1 MVNRW
6 RRSLAALLLATGLGA
21 CGGGGGGEPAP
32 VVLPAAAPPAIPEVI
47 GRGRLESAV
56 TLATVTPAE
65 IVAGLK
71 KPDTKAPLITPVY
84 SVANYRL
91 IYRTIDGR
99 GREVSASGLVS
110 VPVKPAGA
118 ISPII
123 SYQHGTI
130 FSDAEAPSMH
140 AQGDEAAV
148 IMASLGY
155 IVIAADYVG
164 FGVSKGEEHP
174 YLMSKPSAA
183 AVLDLLTAARSWRR
197 SSQVI
202 DNGQLF
208 LLGYSEGGYV
218 TMAAHRAMQA
228 EQTADLPGLVL
239 SVPGSGP
246 YNVGATLDELL
257 KRVCDEYP
265 VLGALINPGLLRH
278 LGSSVRNEVR
288 RALLRLL
295 IPDDADVSYQS
306 TFIDNFLADDVAA
319 IDRDSNVHD
328 WQPQVPVH
336 LYHGRD
342 DQTVPFDSATATVRA
357 MTTRGAGQVS
367 LTECLAVPSGHSECV
382 APYWVFMLERLGAKA
397 RNL

>member
-1 MVNRW
+1 MEQQLW
-6 RRSLAALLLATGLGA
+6 RALAAVLLAAGLGA
-21 CGGGGGGEPAP
+21 CGGGGGAGSDS
-32 VVLPAAAPPAIPEVI
+32 VPAIVPQSAPEVV
-47 GRGRLESAV
+47 GRGRLESSIA
-56 TLATVTPAE
+56 LATVTPAE

-91 IYRTIDGR
+91 IYRTIDGH
-99 GREVSASGLVS
+99 GRELTASGLIS

-130 FSDAEAPSMH
+130 FSDAEAPSKH

-164 FGVSKGEEHP
+164 FGSSKGEEHP
-174 YLMSKPSAA
+174 YLLSKPSAA

-197 SSQVI
+197 SRQVG

-228 EQTADLPGLVL
+228 EQTADLAGLVL

-246 YNVGATLDELL
+246 YNVGATLDELVL
-257 KRVCDEYP
+257 RVCDEYP
-265 VLGALINPGLLRH
+265 LLGALVHPGLLRN
-278 LGSSVRNEVR
+278 LSSSVRNEVR
-288 RALLRLL
+288 RLLLRVL
-295 IPDDADVSYQS
+295 IPSDSDVTYQS
-306 TFIDNFLADDVAA
+306 DFIDNFLADDVAA
-319 IDRDSNVHD
+319 VDRDSNVHA
-328 WQPQVPVH
+328 WQPQVPVYM
-336 LYHGRD
+336 YHGRD
-342 DQTVPFDSATATVRA
+342 DQTVPFASSTATLQA
-357 MTTRGAGQVS
+357 MKARGSTLAS

-382 APYWVFMLERLGAKA
+382 APYWVFMLQRLGAQA